1 MTEGGAEGDDLAD
14 LAVGNHLLCQLVR
27 VGETL
32 VLADHQALALLFG
45 NPHHLF
51 TVGEGDGHGLLAE
64 NMLAGL
70 QGLDAELGV
79 RVVGSADGNRVD
91 FGIGKEFIRRVV
103 DLAAVFGS
111 HVFGAG
117 SGRVKEADELAA
129 GVFIVLGDVPDLG
142 NFAAAKDTDFNH
154 GVFSFSVRIRY
165 PLRRA
170 SWETAVSRKK
180 AAVCA
185 MRLCGLYGVITAYCA
200 GSRHGI
206 RQSAAF
212 CCSRDDRTP
221 A

>member
-1 MTEGGAEGDDLAD
+1 MDAEIRHGAHGGLGLVKEPGVLARGDAPGLGAAVTEGGAEGDDLAD

-27 VGETL
+27 VGEAL

-51 TVGEGDGHGLLAE
+51 AVGEGDGHGLLAE

-111 HVFGAG
+111 HVFSAG

-129 GVFIVLGDVPDLG
+129 GVFIVLGDVTDLG

-154 GVFSFSVRIRY
+154 ESIPPIHQTIRS
-165 PLRRA
+165 LR
-170 SWETAVSRKK
+170 
-180 AAVCA
+180 
-185 MRLCGLYGVITAYCA
+185 
-200 GSRHGI
+200 
-206 RQSAAF
+206 
-212 CCSRDDRTP
+212 
-221 A
+221 